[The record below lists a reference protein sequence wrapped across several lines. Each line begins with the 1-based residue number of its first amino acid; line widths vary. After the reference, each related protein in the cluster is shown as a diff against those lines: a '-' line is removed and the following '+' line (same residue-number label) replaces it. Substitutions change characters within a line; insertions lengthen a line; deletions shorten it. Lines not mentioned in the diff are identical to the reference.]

1 MNSELKDDSNDLLH
15 AGCTRRGLFRGTA
28 SLAAATAFGRQTF
41 GARSA
46 IGRPVLVQVF
56 LRGAMDGLTTVVPHG
71 DGDLYNLRPTLAV
84 PPPSGGSGA
93 LDLDGFFGLAP
104 AAAPLLTPWS
114 DGRLAIVHASGANG
128 PTRSHFDAF
137 VNMELADASGV
148 LKTGWM
154 ARMLD
159 GLTAGPGVL
168 RGVGVSPTMPLSLQR
183 APKSLAI
190 PNLAQFRFPG
200 LLATA
205 DERVAAI
212 TATYTHEPAPVG
224 VAALDTLAALDLG
237 GIDFGAYVPEN
248 GAVYPDTQLG
258 RRLRHT
264 AALIKGDIGVEA
276 VSIDFDGWDLHADLG
291 PLDGRMAALLDEL
304 TRSLEAFY
312 LDLLAFGDKY
322 VLLCMSEFGRRAYE
336 NASAGLDHGHG
347 NAMFVMGHRVNG
359 GQVYADWPGLSE
371 DALDNGDLDITTD
384 YRDIVGEVLSDVLGV
399 TNLATVFPGYTPVFR
414 GVTS

>member
-1 MNSELKDDSNDLLH
+1 MTNDMPAINVPH
-15 AGCTRRGLFRGTA
+15 QGFTRRSLFRGTA
-28 SLAAATAFGRQTF
+28 SLAAATAFGRQAL
-41 GARSA
+41 GAKSA
-46 IGRPVLVQVF
+46 TGRPVLVQVF

-71 DGDLYNLRPTLAV
+71 DPDLYALRPTLAV
-84 PPPSGGSGA
+84 PPPAAIGGA

-137 VNMELADASGV
+137 VNMEIADPAGILESG
-148 LKTGWM
+148 WI
-154 ARMLD
+154 ARYLNHV
-159 GLTAGPGVL
+159 GPGTGVL
-168 RGVGVSPTMPLSLQR
+168 RGLGVAPTMPLSLRR

-190 PNLAQFRFPG
+190 TNLAQFRFPG
-200 LLATA
+200 VLATA
-205 DERVAAI
+205 DRRVEAI
-212 TATYTHEPAPVG
+212 TATYEHEPAPVG
-224 VAALDTLAALDLG
+224 AAALDTIAALDLG
-237 GIDFGAYVPEN
+237 GIDFTAYAPEN
-248 GAVYPDTQLG
+248 GAVYPNTQLG
-258 RRLRHT
+258 RRLKHT

-291 PLDGRMAALLDEL
+291 PLDGNMAGLLDEL

-312 LDLLAFGDKY
+312 LDMLGHADRY
-322 VLLCMSEFGRRAYE
+322 VLLCISEFGRRGYE

-371 DALDNGDLDITTD
+371 DDLDNGDLDITTD
-384 YRDIVGEVLSDVLGV
+384 YRDIVGEVLQEVLGV
-399 TNLATVFPGYTPVFR
+399 TNLAAVFPGYTPVFR

>member
-1 MNSELKDDSNDLLH
+1 MTHELPEYDVPH
-15 AGCTRRGLFRGTA
+15 RGCTRRSLFRRGA
-28 SLAAATAFGRQTF
+28 SLAAATAFGSRAL
-41 GARSA
+41 GAPA
-46 IGRPVLVQVF
+46 VLARPVLVQVF

-71 DGDLYNLRPTLAV
+71 DPDLYGLRPNLAV
-84 PPPSGGSGA
+84 PPPGAIGGA

-114 DGRLAIVHASGANG
+114 DGRLAVVHASGANG

-137 VNMELADASGV
+137 ENMELADPSGV
-148 LKTGWM
+148 LESGWI
-154 ARMLD
+154 ARMLAQ
-159 GLTAGPGVL
+159 LAGGSGVL
-168 RGVGVSPTMPLSLQR
+168 RGIGVGTTMPLCLRQ
-183 APKSLAI
+183 APKSLSI

-200 LLATA
+200 LIPTA
-205 DERVAAI
+205 GRRVEAI
-212 TATYTHEPAPVG
+212 TATYTREAAPVG
-224 VAALDTLAALDLG
+224 SAALDTLAALDLG
-237 GIDFGAYVPEN
+237 GIDFAAYVPEH

-258 RRLRHT
+258 RRMKHT

-276 VSIDFDGWDLHADLG
+276 ISIDFDGWDLHADLG

-312 LDLLAFGDKY
+312 LDLTAHVDRY
-322 VLLCMSEFGRRAYE
+322 VLIAISEFGRRGYE

-359 GQVYADWPGLSE
+359 GVYADWPGLSE
-371 DALDNGDLDITTD
+371 DDLDNGDLQITTD
-384 YRDIVGEVLSDVLGV
+384 YRDIVGEVLQEVLGAP
-399 TNLATVFPGYTPVFR
+399 NLAGIFPGYTPVFR

>member
-1 MNSELKDDSNDLLH
+1 MTHDTHSNDPLH
-15 AGCTRRGLFRGTA
+15 AGCTRRSLFRGTA
-28 SLAAATAFGRQTF
+28 SLAAATAFGS
-41 GARSA
+41 SA
-46 IGRPVLVQVF
+46 LAGRRAAGRPMLVQVF

-71 DGDLYNLRPTLAV
+71 DADLYGLRPTLAV
-84 PPPSGGSGA
+84 PPPGSLGGA

-104 AAAPLLTPWS
+104 AAGPLLTPWS

-137 VNMELADASGV
+137 VNMELADPSGV
-148 LKTGWM
+148 LETGWI
-154 ARMLD
+154 ARTLLD
-159 GLTAGPGVL
+159 LAGTGIV
-168 RGVGVSPTMPLSLQR
+168 RGIGVGTTMPLSLQR
-183 APKSLAI
+183 APKTLAI

-200 LLATA
+200 VLATA
-205 DERVAAI
+205 DQRLAAI
-212 TATYTHEPAPVG
+212 TATYGREPAPVG
-224 VAALDTLAALDLG
+224 TAALDTVAALDLG
-237 GIDFGAYVPEN
+237 GIDFTAYTPEN
-248 GAVYPDTQLG
+248 GAVYPNTQLG
-258 RRLRHT
+258 RRLKHT

-291 PLDGRMAALLDEL
+291 PLDGQMAALLDEL

-312 LDLLAFGDKY
+312 LDLLGHADQY

-359 GQVYADWPGLSE
+359 GQVYADWPGLSI
-371 DALDNGDLDITTD
+371 DDLDNGDLDITTD
-384 YRDIVGEVLSDVLGV
+384 YRDIVGEVLQEVLGV
-399 TNLATVFPGYTPVFR
+399 TSLATIFPGYTPVFR